1 MRRLHPWL
9 GSALILALC
18 LACLPALAG
27 ERPQGLAVTSLMPQG
42 RVERLTQVVVS
53 FNRPLRPLG
62 DMSQDPETAPLR
74 LDPRPP
80 GSYRW
85 LDPRTL
91 AYILDQPLTGA
102 TVIRL
107 TVPAGVRALDGSVLA
122 GTVSARLSTPP
133 VEPVSI
139 SPKAGRTLGPRPELR
154 LVLSQPVDLDSLA
167 RRLHFLARGRRIPV
181 RVQVQPLPSGE
192 REDAFLA
199 RAYLLRPQRRLPAGG
214 EVKLVLEAG
223 VRPARGNLP
232 SPRDYAWTYRGYRRL
247 KLVKWEMSRN
257 FQGKLDPDSPLI
269 LEFNNPVSPR
279 DLLEHLRITPRL
291 KLDPQSLGKEPT
303 RWFYLEPGF
312 KPGRS
317 YLVEIRASL
326 ADAYGTRLAR
336 SRGLSLAIGDL
347 YPLFSLAGG
356 KGVLEAAPGRP
367 ALYPLKLRNLKG
379 LRLGL
384 RFLEAEDIVPALVAE
399 ADRPWNQKP
408 RPLRQG
414 EPGVVVRTLRFSPK
428 PNRLFYHPLDLGR
441 LLGRDP
447 RGGMVLVDA
456 RATWPDDRG
465 KPRLRIRR
473 TFVQVT
479 DLGLS
484 LKLGEASGAVWVTG
498 LSDGRPR
505 EGVKLEL
512 RDRGN
517 RVLWRGKSNQD
528 GLALL
533 PSLDQLAPRPDKKR
547 SWRDPQVFL
556 LARQG
561 ADLAVLPLS
570 WSEDLFYSAV
580 QDIPARRPGRGRSL
594 SAHAITQLPL
604 YQPGQRVRF
613 VVYLRRATP
622 TGLLPAR
629 GRPVHLQVQDPYGRV
644 VASLKGRPNPF
655 GSIAGSLKLTPGARL
670 GDYRFV
676 IKQKSREDVEAGG
689 FRVASFRPP
698 DFRVRLR
705 APKAQVGR
713 ETKGRLRLEAEYLFG
728 TPVAGG
734 KAQVE
739 VEQRGR
745 YFAPPLLDGYAV
757 GDIAPP
763 GQEPDLNQHLATL
776 KAELDPRGRGEL
788 ELPAA
793 RPRPGFPVWV
803 GLGATVSDAG
813 DRAVSAWGGYL
824 VHPAGIYLGL
834 KSPTL
839 AQAGQAVTVEI
850 MGATPDNRPVTRAE
864 VELRAFREVWE
875 TVRERGPGGFYHYL
889 GRVRR
894 HLVWQGRTRLGPR
907 GAKVSFT
914 PPQAGTYLVVAEA
927 ADPQGRRNRSAT
939 YLYAAG
945 TGLAGW
951 QRFDDHRL
959 ELVAQ
964 PSSLRPGEKVRL
976 LIKNPF
982 ARATALISL
991 ERRGVR
997 RIMVRPVEGPAPVVE
1012 IPVKAEDAPNL
1023 FVGVLLVRGR
1033 VGQPVPRG
1041 LDLGKPQVRLGY
1053 LMLKVRDP
1061 RSGLLVKVGTDHRQA
1076 KPGQEI
1082 KALVRVSRRDGTPL
1096 AAEVT
1101 LLAVDERV
1109 LVAAGGRDSYD
1120 PRLTFDRP
1128 RPLAV
1133 LTADARTQV
1142 VGRRFYAQKGAM
1154 DAGGGGAGRML
1165 RRKFHPAVFWLAQA
1179 RTDDQGRLEASFHL
1193 PHSLTAYR
1201 VVAVAANQGG
1211 DFGLGKAVI
1220 KVRQPLQMLSALPRF
1235 VVAGDRFQARVLVQ
1249 NLGRRAGEVT
1259 VGLEARGLEL
1269 AGPARK
1275 KLSLAPGQGLPVAF
1289 TVKAL
1294 GPGRA
1299 ALTLEAVMGQSRDA
1313 ARFELSVLP
1322 AVPLVTAAAAGV
1334 LEPDRAATTVPL
1346 RLPAGA
1352 RPGRGELSLTLAP
1365 SLAGALEPAS
1375 RLLLNYPWDCLEQR
1389 FSRTASA
1396 ALSLGRLKGLDDARR
1411 LRKLAEGVLAQTA
1424 DFQTNSGGF
1433 GFWPGVG
1440 RPDPFLT
1447 AYVLTAAGQLERAGL
1462 GGLPARVE
1470 KEARRYLVRYLRRT
1484 PAPKGTDLAGRITEA
1499 FILRTLAAGGAKVG
1513 PELESALGRVQGLS
1527 PFGLACLMET
1537 AQRLGLPRV
1546 EDDLLAR
1553 LEATAQV
1560 SPTGLAFTS
1569 VDPGGLKAVMG
1580 SRLRGNAMALWVL
1593 SRLRPRYPR
1602 LHALAR
1608 WVALSLGRDSHPST
1622 QEAAFALWAL
1632 DAYLAGG
1639 GKQGPVKIEV
1649 ALDGRRL
1656 LEHQFKDPNQRPVVL
1671 EVMRDLLEAGRDQEL
1686 TLQAS
1691 GGGRPLWTSRLSYA
1705 PAQAGKEPVNAG
1717 LGLSRFYRVLD
1728 SPGQGRP
1735 RLGQE
1740 VECVLTLVV
1749 PDERRY
1755 LLLHDPFPAG
1765 LEPVG
1770 ATRSSSPPWPW
1781 RWRELRK
1788 SGLLLYAPLLKP
1800 GVYTYRYRLRAV
1812 VPGDFVLRPARA
1824 EEMYA
1829 PEVFGTSPG
1838 GRLQVTA
1845 GGVPPQAYGAPGA
1858 LP

>member
-1 MRRLHPWL
+1 MRRSHPWL
-9 GSALILALC
+9 GTALLLALC
-18 LACLPALAG
+18 LVSLPALAMDQ
-27 ERPQGLAVTSLMPQG
+27 PQGLTVVSLMPQG

-53 FNRPLRPLG
+53 FSRPMRPLG
-62 DMSQDPETAPLR
+62 DMSQEVESAPLK

-91 AYILDQPLTGA
+91 AYILDEPLTGA

-122 GTVSARLSTPP
+122 GSVSARLSTPP

-139 SPKAGRTLGPRPELR
+139 SPKAGSTLGPRPELR
-154 LVLSQPVDLDSLA
+154 LVLSQPVELDSLA
-167 RRLHFLARGRRIPV
+167 RRLYFLARGRRIPA
-181 RVQVQPLPSGE
+181 RVQIQPLPSGE
-192 REDAFLA
+192 REEAFLA
-199 RAYLLRPQRRLPAGG
+199 RAYLVRPAKKLPAGG
-214 EVKLVLEAG
+214 QVRLVMEAG

-232 SPRDYAWTYRGYRRL
+232 SPRDHAWSFRGYRRL
-247 KLVKWEMSRN
+247 KLVKWEMRPN
-257 FQGKLDPDSPLI
+257 FQGKLDPTSPLI
-269 LEFNNPVSPR
+269 LEFNNPVSPQA
-279 DLLEHLRITPRL
+279 LLKHLRITPRL
-291 KLDPQSLGKEPT
+291 KLDPQSMGTQPT

-312 KPGRS
+312 KPGHR
-317 YLVEIRASL
+317 YLVEIRAGL
-326 ADAYGTRLAR
+326 ADAYGTKLAR

-347 YPLFSLAGG
+347 APLVSLAGG

-367 ALYPLKLRNLKG
+367 ALYPLKLRNLES

-384 RFLEAEDIVPALVAE
+384 KFLAPEEIVPALVAE
-399 ADRPWNQKP
+399 SNRRWDQKP
-408 RPLRQG
+408 EPPREG
-414 EPGVVVRTLRFSPK
+414 EPGAVVRQLRFSAK
-428 PNRLFYHPLDLGR
+428 PNRVFYHPLDLGR

-484 LKLGEASGAVWVTG
+484 LKVGESSGAVWVTG
-498 LSDGRPR
+498 LSDGSPR
-505 EGVKLEL
+505 AGVKLEL
-512 RDRGN
+512 RDRTN
-517 RVLWRGKSNQD
+517 RVLWQGQSDGR
-528 GLALL
+528 GLARL
-533 PSLDQLAPRPDKKR
+533 PSLDKLAPRPDKKR

-580 QDIPARRPGRGRSL
+580 QDIPARRPGRGQDI

-622 TGLLPAR
+622 TGLRPVQ
-629 GRPVHLQVQDPYGRV
+629 GRPVHLEVQDPYGRV
-644 VASLKGRPNPF
+644 VSSLKGRPGPY

-670 GDYRFV
+670 GTYSF
-676 IKQKSREDVEAGG
+676 ILKQKGRDDIEAGW

-698 DFRVRLR
+698 DFRVRLE
-705 APKAQVGR
+705 APKAQLGAQ
-713 ETKGRLRLEAEYLFG
+713 TQDRLGLQAEYLFG
-728 TPVAGG
+728 APVAGG

-745 YFAPPLLDGYAV
+745 FFAPPLLDGYAV

-763 GQEPDLNQHLATL
+763 GQEPDLNRHLATL
-776 KAELDPRGRGEL
+776 KAELDSQGRGQL
-788 ELPAA
+788 KLPGAQ
-793 RPRPGFPVWV
+793 PLPGFPVWV

-834 KSPTL
+834 KTPTL
-839 AQAGQAVTVEI
+839 AQAGEPVPVEI
-850 MGATPDNRPVTRAE
+850 KGATPENQPVQGVPVE
-864 VELRAFREVWE
+864 VKAFREVWE

-889 GRVRR
+889 SRVRR
-894 HLVWQGRTRLGPR
+894 HLVWQGQARLGPQ
-907 GAKVSFT
+907 GTKVDFT

-927 ADPQGRRNRSAT
+927 ADGKGRRNRSAT

-945 TGLAGW
+945 SGLAGW
-951 QRFDDHRL
+951 QRFDDNRL

-964 PSSLRPGEKVRL
+964 PSTLEPGQKTRL

-1012 IPVKAEDAPNL
+1012 IPVGAEDAPNL

-1033 VGQPVPRG
+1033 VGEPGPRG

-1061 RSGLLVKVGTDHRQA
+1061 QAGLLVKVSTDLKRA
-1076 KPGQEI
+1076 KPGQKI
-1082 KALVRVSRRDGTPL
+1082 KTLVRVSRKSGDPL

-1109 LVAAGGRDSYD
+1109 LVAAGGRDSFD
-1120 PRLTFDRP
+1120 PRRTFDQP
-1128 RPLAV
+1128 RPLSV

-1154 DAGGGGAGRML
+1154 DAGGGGAGQML

-1179 RTDDQGRLEASFHL
+1179 RTDDQGRLEASFNL

-1201 VVAVAANQGG
+1201 IVAVAADQGG
-1211 DFGLGKAVI
+1211 DFGLGRAVV
-1220 KVRQPLQMLSALPRF
+1220 KVSQPLQMLSALPRF
-1235 VVAGDRFQARVLVQ
+1235 TVAGDRFQARVLVQ
-1249 NLGRRAGEVT
+1249 NLGQEAGQVT
-1259 VGLEARGLEL
+1259 VRIQTQGLKLLGPEL
-1269 AGPARK
+1269 Q
-1275 KLSLAPGQGLPVAF
+1275 KLSLAPGQSKPAAF
-1289 TVKAL
+1289 AVEAL
-1294 GPGRA
+1294 RPGPA
-1299 ALTLEAVMGQSRDA
+1299 VLTLEAGMGPHRDA
-1313 ARFELSVLP
+1313 VRLELDVLP
-1322 AVPLVTAAAAGV
+1322 AAPLVTAAAAGV
-1334 LEPDRAATTVPL
+1334 LEPGSEPVVVPL

-1352 RPGRGELSLTLAP
+1352 QPGRGRLSLTLAP
-1365 SLAGALEPAS
+1365 SLAGALGPAS
-1375 RLLLNYPWDCLEQR
+1375 RMLLDYPWNCLEQR
-1389 FSRTASA
+1389 LSRAAAA
-1396 ALSLGRLKGLDDARR
+1396 ALRLERLQGLEDAQH
-1411 LRKLAEGVLAQTA
+1411 LRKLVEGVLAQVQ

-1433 GFWPGVG
+1433 SFWPGVG
-1440 RPDPFLT
+1440 RPNPFLT
-1447 AYVLTAAGQLERAGL
+1447 AYVLTAARQLERAGL
-1462 GGLPARVE
+1462 GRLPARVE
-1470 KEARRYLVRYLRRT
+1470 SQARRYLLHYLRRS
-1484 PAPKGTDLAGRITEA
+1484 PAPKAGNLAGRVTEA
-1499 FILRTLAAGGAKVG
+1499 FILRTLAARGAKLG
-1513 PELESALGRVQGLS
+1513 PELESALSRLQGLS
-1527 PFGLACLMET
+1527 PFGLACLLET
-1537 AQRLGLPRV
+1537 AQRLHLPKVVQELR
-1546 EDDLLAR
+1546 R
-1553 LEATAQV
+1553 GLEASAQV
-1560 SPTGLAFTS
+1560 TPTGLAFST
-1569 VDPGGLKAVMG
+1569 VEPGGLKAVMG

-1593 SRLRPRYPR
+1593 SRFMPRYPR

-1608 WVALSLGRDSHPST
+1608 WVALELGQSSQLST
-1622 QEAAFALWAL
+1622 QEAVFGLWGL
-1632 DAYLAGG
+1632 DAYLGSAG
-1639 GKQGPVKIEV
+1639 KAGPVQVEV
-1649 ALDGRRL
+1649 DLDGRRL
-1656 LEHQFKDPNQRPVVL
+1656 LEHRFKKQSDPPLVL
-1671 EVMRDLLEAGRDQEL
+1671 EVMRDLLEAGQTQEL
-1686 TLQAS
+1686 RLKAA
-1691 GGGRPLWTSRLSYA
+1691 GAGRPLWTSRLSYA

-1717 LGLSRFYRVLD
+1717 MGVSRFYRVVD
-1728 SPGQGRP
+1728 HPGQESP

-1749 PDERRY
+1749 PDDRRY
-1755 LLLHDPFPAG
+1755 VLLHDPFPAG
-1765 LEPVG
+1765 LEPVDAARG
-1770 ATRSSSPPWPW
+1770 GSAPWPW

-1788 SGLLLYAPLLKP
+1788 SGLLLYAPVLEP

-1812 VPGDFVLRPARA
+1812 APGDFVLRSARA

-1829 PEVFGTSPG
+1829 PEVFGASPS
-1838 GRLQVTA
+1838 RRMRVQ
-1845 GGVPPQAYGAPGA
+1845 
-1858 LP
+1858 

>member
-1 MRRLHPWL
+1 MRRLCPWW
-9 GSALILALC
+9 GTALLLVLC
-18 LACLPALAG
+18 LVYLPAPALAQP
-27 ERPQGLAVTSLMPQG
+27 RGLAVISLLPQG

-53 FNRPLRPLG
+53 FNRPMRPLG
-62 DMSQDPETAPLR
+62 DMSQDAETAPLR

-107 TVPAGVRALDGSVLA
+107 SVPAGVQALDGSVLA
-122 GTVSARLSTPP
+122 GAVSARLSTPP

-139 SPKAGRTLGPRPELR
+139 SPKPGRTLGPRPELR
-154 LVLSQPVDLDSLA
+154 LVMSQPVDLDSLV
-167 RRLHFLARGRRIPV
+167 RRMHFWARGRRIPA
-181 RVQVQPLPSGE
+181 RVQAQPLPSGG
-192 REDAFLA
+192 REEAYLA
-199 RAYLLRPQRRLPAGG
+199 RAYLVRPERRLPAGG
-214 EVKLVLEAG
+214 KLKLVLEAG

-232 SPRDYAWTYRGYRRL
+232 SPRDYAWSYRGYRRL
-247 KLVKWEMSRN
+247 KLVKWQMGRN
-257 FQGKLDPDSPLI
+257 FQGKLDPESPLI

-279 DLLEHLRITPRL
+279 DLLGHLRITPRL
-291 KLDPQSLGKEPT
+291 KLDPQSLGSEPT

-317 YLVEIRASL
+317 YLVEIRAGL
-326 ADAYGTRLAR
+326 RDAYGTKLAR
-336 SRGLSLAIGDL
+336 NRGLSLAMGDL
-347 YPLFSLAGG
+347 SPLISLAGG

-367 ALYPLKLRNLKG
+367 ARYPLKLRNLQS

-384 RFLEAEDIVPALVAE
+384 KFLSPDEVVPALVAE
-399 ADRPWNQKP
+399 ADRPWDEKP
-408 RPLRQG
+408 APLREG
-414 EPGVVVRTLRFSPK
+414 EPGVVVRTLRFSGK
-428 PNRLFYHPLDLGR
+428 PNRVFYHPLDLGR
-441 LLGRDP
+441 LLGREV

-465 KPRLRIRR
+465 RPRLRIRR
-473 TFVQVT
+473 TLVQVT

-484 LKLGEASGAVWVTG
+484 LKVGESSGAVWVTG
-498 LSDGRPR
+498 LGDGRPR
-505 EGVKLEL
+505 PGVKLEL
-512 RDRGN
+512 RDRSN
-517 RVLWRGKSNQD
+517 RVLWRGKSDQR

-533 PSLDQLAPRPDKKR
+533 PSLDELAPRPDRKR

-561 ADLAVLPLS
+561 VDLAILPLS

-580 QDIPARRPGRGRSL
+580 QGIPTRRPGRGQSL

-613 VVYLRRATP
+613 VVYLRRSTP
-622 TGLLPAR
+622 TGLRPAR
-629 GRPVHLQVQDPYGRV
+629 ELPVHLEVQDPYGRV
-644 VASLKGRPNPF
+644 VASLQGRPNPF

-670 GDYRFV
+670 GGYRFV
-676 IKQKSREDVEAGG
+676 IKQKGREDLEAGG

-698 DFRVRLR
+698 DFRVGLQ
-705 APKAQVGR
+705 APQAQVGP
-713 ETKGRLRLEAEYLFG
+713 EAGGRLALQADYLFG

-734 KAQVE
+734 KARVE

-745 YFAPPLLDGYAV
+745 YFAPALLQGYAV

-763 GQEPDLNQHLATL
+763 GQEPDLNRHLATL
-776 KAELDPRGRGEL
+776 KAELDGRGRGEL

-793 RPRPGFPVWV
+793 QPRPGFPVWV
-803 GLGATVSDAG
+803 GLGATVRDAG
-813 DRAVSAWGGYL
+813 DRAVSARGGYL
-824 VHPAGIYLGL
+824 VHPAGVYLGL

-839 AQAGQAVTVEI
+839 ARAGEAVRVEVK
-850 MGATPDNRPVTRAE
+850 GATPDNRPLRDLPVE
-864 VELRAFREVWE
+864 VKAFREVWE

-894 HLVWQGRTRLGPR
+894 HLVWQGRTRLGAG

-927 ADPQGRRNRSAT
+927 ADARGRRNRSAT

-945 TGLAGW
+945 AGLAGW

-964 PSSLRPGEKVRL
+964 PSSLQPGQKARL

-997 RIMVRPVEGPAPVVE
+997 RLMVRPLEGPAPVLE
-1012 IPVKAEDAPNL
+1012 IPVEAGDAPNL

-1033 VGQPVPRG
+1033 VGRPGPGG
-1041 LDLGKPQVRLGY
+1041 LDLAKPQVRLGY
-1053 LMLKVRDP
+1053 LMLEVHDP
-1061 RSGLLVKVGTDHRQA
+1061 RAGLLVKVETDHQQA
-1076 KPGQEI
+1076 RPGQEI

-1109 LVAAGGRDSYD
+1109 LQAAGGRDSYD
-1120 PRLTFDRP
+1120 PRRTFERP

-1133 LTADARTQV
+1133 LTADERTQV

-1154 DAGGGGAGRML
+1154 DAGGGGAGPML

-1201 VVAVAANQGG
+1201 VVAVAADRGG
-1211 DFGLGKAVI
+1211 DFGLGKAVV

-1235 VVAGDRFQARVLVQ
+1235 AVVGDRFQARVLVQ
-1249 NLGRRAGEVT
+1249 NLGRQAGEVT
-1259 VGLEARGLEL
+1259 VELRAGGLKLVGPARRKLEL
-1269 AGPARK
+1269 APGRGGPV
-1275 KLSLAPGQGLPVAF
+1275 SF

-1294 GPGRA
+1294 KPGTAR
-1299 ALTLEAVMGQSRDA
+1299 LTLEAAMGEQRDA
-1313 ARFELSVLP
+1313 VRFELPVLA
-1322 AVPLVTAAAAGV
+1322 AVPLVTAAASGV
-1334 LEPDRAATTVPL
+1334 LEPGGDAVTLPL
-1346 RLPAGA
+1346 RLPAGS
-1352 RPGRGELSLTLAP
+1352 RPGRGGLKLSLAP
-1365 SLAGALEPAS
+1365 SLAGALEPAG
-1375 RLLLNYPWDCLEQR
+1375 RLLLDYPWDCLEQR
-1389 FSRTASA
+1389 FSRAAAA
-1396 ALSLGRLKGLDDARR
+1396 ALGLGRLKGLDDARR
-1411 LRKLAEGVLAQTA
+1411 LRKLAEGVLAQAA

-1433 GFWPGVG
+1433 SFWPGVG
-1440 RPDPFLT
+1440 RPNPFLT
-1447 AYVLTAAGQLERAGL
+1447 AYVLTAAGQLARAGL
-1462 GGLPARVE
+1462 GRLPTRVE
-1470 KEARRYLVRYLRRT
+1470 KEARSYLAHYLRRT
-1484 PAPKGTDLAGRITEA
+1484 PAPTAGDLAGRVTEA
-1499 FILRTLAAGGAKVG
+1499 FILRTLAAGGAKLG

-1527 PFGLACLMET
+1527 PFGLACLLET
-1537 AQRLGLPRV
+1537 AQHLKLPRV
-1546 EDDLLAR
+1546 AEDLLHR
-1553 LEATAQV
+1553 LEARAQV
-1560 SPTGLAFTS
+1560 TPTGLSFST

-1580 SRLRGNAMALWVL
+1580 SGLRANAMVLWVL
-1593 SRLRPRYPR
+1593 SRFRPRYPR
-1602 LHALAR
+1602 LQALAR
-1608 WVALSLGRDSHPST
+1608 WVALALGGDSHPST
-1622 QEAAFALWAL
+1622 QEAAFALWGL

-1639 GKQGPVKIEV
+1639 GKAGPVNIAV
-1649 ALDGRRL
+1649 TLDGRRL
-1656 LEHQFKDPNQRPVVL
+1656 LEHRFKGPEDPPLLL
-1671 EVMRDLLEAGRDQEL
+1671 EVMRDLLETGREQRLRL
-1686 TLQAS
+1686 TAE
-1691 GGGRPLWTSRLSYA
+1691 GAGRPLWTSRLSYA
-1705 PAQAGKEPVNAG
+1705 PARAGKEPVNAG
-1717 LGLSRFYRVLD
+1717 LGLARFYRLVD
-1728 SPGQGRP
+1728 SPGALRP

-1749 PDERRY
+1749 PQQRRY
-1755 LLLHDPFPAG
+1755 LLLYDPFPAG

-1770 ATRSSSPPWPW
+1770 AARGGSAPWPW

-1838 GRLQVTA
+1838 GRLRVEQDA
-1845 GGVPPQAYGAPGA
+1845 DHRNPAAP
-1858 LP
+1858 